1 MRFRFVQILLLLGV
15 LAGAYAGVA
24 RALDFDDEDP
34 TPPPAEVGLVYSY
47 TIGTHAGCL
56 PHRLEV
62 ASGQLPPGLS
72 LRRIDLDTHVLE
84 GIATEPGVFS
94 AWIYLKD
101 CDNRSAE
108 TLFTFNVWVRR
119 WGIATESLAP
129 AAVGSPYSAKLE
141 GKGVPSTVVW
151 EVTSGALPAGL
162 TLAKD
167 GTISGTPTAAGAATF
182 TVKGTAQGTDP
193 ASTGTRIDSR
203 QFTLNVT
210 AQLSTTLSRSVAE
223 VGVPV
228 RSSLV
233 TTGGTA
239 PYTWSL
245 KSVLPAGLTLGSDG
259 SISGVPRRTGAVT
272 VSAHVVD
279 ANGSAKDVAV
289 RLVVRPRLA
298 IATKLLPAA
307 TAGRAYRATVKIRGG
322 AGGLQW
328 SARGAPAG
336 LRIDAAT
343 GRLSGSPRAAG
354 KFRLT
359 VRVRDVLG
367 AVSTKTL
374 ILSVH

>member
-1 MRFRFVQILLLLGV
+1 MRFRFVQILLLLGA

-62 ASGQLPPGLS
+62 AAGQLPPGLS

-94 AWIYLKD
+94 AWIHLKD

-108 TLFTFNVWVRR
+108 TLFTFEVWVRR
-119 WGIATESLAP
+119 WGIATESLVP
-129 AAVGSPYSAKLE
+129 AAVASPYSAKLA

-193 ASTGTRIDSR
+193 ASAGTRIDSR

-210 AQLSTTLSRSVAE
+210 AQLSARLSRSVAE

-239 PYTWSL
+239 PYTWSS
-245 KSVLPAGLTLGSDG
+245 KSALPAGLTLGSDG

-272 VSAHVVD
+272 ITAHVVD
-279 ANGSAKDVAV
+279 ANGSAKDMAV

-298 IATKLLPAA
+298 IATKFLPAA

-336 LRIDAAT
+336 LRINAAT

-354 KFRLT
+354 TFRLT

-367 AVSTKTL
+367 AVSSKTL
-374 ILSVH
+374 VLSVH

>member
-1 MRFRFVQILLLLGV
+1 LSFRILKVFLLLSI
-15 LAGAYAGVA
+15 LAGASAGAA

-47 TIGTHAGCL
+47 EIGTHAGCL

-101 CDNRSAE
+101 CDNSSAE

-162 TLAKD
+162 TLARD
-167 GTISGTPTAAGAATF
+167 GTISGTPTGGGAATF

-193 ASTGTRIDSR
+193 ASAGTRIDSR

-210 AQLSTTLSRSVAE
+210 AQLSAKLSRSVAE

-245 KSVLPAGLTLGSDG
+245 KSVLPAGLALGSDG
-259 SISGVPRRTGAVT
+259 SISGVPKRTGAVT
-272 VSAHVVD
+272 ITAHVVD

-298 IATKLLPAA
+298 IATRLLPAA
-307 TAGRAYRATVKIRGG
+307 SAGRAYRATVKIRGG

-336 LRIDAAT
+336 LRINAAT
-343 GRLSGSPRAAG
+343 GRLSGTPRAG
-354 KFRLT
+354 GTFRLT

-374 ILSVH
+374 VLNVH

>member
-24 RALDFDDEDP
+24 RALDFDEEVP
-34 TPPPAEVGLVYSY
+34 EPPAAEVGLVYSY
-47 TIGTHAGCL
+47 EIGTHAGCL

-84 GIATEPGVFS
+84 GIATEPGIFN

-101 CDNRSAE
+101 CDDRSAE
-108 TLFTFNVWVRR
+108 TLFTFEVWVRR

-129 AAVGSPYSAKLE
+129 AAVGSLYSAKLE
-141 GKGVPSTVVW
+141 GKGVPSTVAW
-151 EVTSGALPAGL
+151 EVTGGTLPAGL

-167 GTISGTPTAAGAATF
+167 GTISGTPTAAGSSTF
-182 TVKGTAQGTDP
+182 TIKGTAQGTDP
-193 ASTGTRIDSR
+193 SSSGTRIDSR

-210 AQLSTTLSRSVAE
+210 AQLSATLSRQVAE
-223 VGVPV
+223 VGIPV

-233 TTGGTA
+233 ATGGTA
-239 PYTWSL
+239 PYTWSAA
-245 KSVLPAGLTLGSDG
+245 SGLPVGLALGSDG
-259 SISGVPRRTGAVT
+259 SVSGVPKRAGAVT
-272 VSAHVVD
+272 LTAHVVD
-279 ANGSAKDVAV
+279 ANGSAKDVTV

-298 IATKLLPAA
+298 IATKFLPAA
-307 TAGRAYRATVKIRGG
+307 TAGHAYRVTVKIRGG

-336 LRIDAAT
+336 LRLAAN
-343 GRLSGSPRAAG
+343 GRLSGVPRASG
-354 KFRLT
+354 TFRLI
-359 VRVRDVLG
+359 VRVRDSLG

-374 ILSVH
+374 RLSVH

>member
-1 MRFRFVQILLLLGV
+1 VRFRFTRVLTLLVL
-15 LAGAYAGVA
+15 LAGLFAGTA
-24 RALDFDDEDP
+24 LALDFDDEDP
-34 TPPPAEVGLVYSY
+34 TPPAAEVGLVYSY
-47 TIGTHAGCL
+47 EIGTHAGCL

-84 GIATEPGVFS
+84 GIATEPGIFS
-94 AWIYLKD
+94 VWIYLKD
-101 CDNRSAE
+101 CDDRSAE
-108 TLFTFNVWVRR
+108 TLFKFEVWVRR

-129 AAVGSPYSAKLE
+129 AAVGSPYSARLE
-141 GKGVPSTVVW
+141 GKGVPSTVAW

-162 TLAKD
+162 ALAKD
-167 GTISGTPTAAGAATF
+167 GTISGTPTAAGSSTF
-182 TVKGTAQGTDP
+182 TIKGTAQGTDP
-193 ASTGTRIDSR
+193 SSSGTRIDSR

-210 AQLSTTLSRSVAE
+210 AQLSATLSRQVAE
-223 VGVPV
+223 VGIPV

-233 TTGGTA
+233 ATGGTA
-239 PYTWSL
+239 PYTWSAG
-245 KSVLPAGLTLGSDG
+245 SVLPAGLALGSDG

-272 VSAHVVD
+272 ITAHVVD

-298 IATKLLPAA
+298 IATKFLPAA
-307 TAGRAYRATVKIRGG
+307 TAGHVYRATVKIRGG

-336 LRIDAAT
+336 LRLAT
-343 GRLSGSPRAAG
+343 NGRLSGVPRASG
-354 KFRLT
+354 TYRLI
-359 VRVRDVLG
+359 VRVRDSLG

-374 ILSVH
+374 LLSVH